1 MPGAARR
8 LLADMGLLEG
18 FLQDGHLPRYA
29 LRGVWGEA
37 EPIERDVLRDPDGC
51 GWTLDR
57 VRFERRLRAV
67 AGARGATLWAPARLL
82 SLSRDGEKWR
92 AEILHEGDSKPLRA
106 RMILDAG
113 GRTSKALARQGAKRV
128 HGDRLIC
135 LSARSRRARLPPAVT
150 HIEAEADG
158 WWYAAPLPDGGAVLA
173 FHTDSD
179 LPAARACRTGAA
191 LFDRAKRLPALASCL
206 DGFATQS
213 MAFRACGAQSARLE
227 PCAGDGWIACGDA
240 ALAFDPLSSQGL
252 FNALYTGLA
261 AAETSA
267 RILTGD
273 ENAKPEYLQE
283 IDSIH
288 AAYRRQLSDWYG
300 LERRWSDHLF
310 WRRRQ
315 VGELDV

>member
-1 MPGAARR
+1 M
-8 LLADMGLLEG
+8 
-18 FLQDGHLPRYA
+18 PRYA

-173 FHTDSD
+173 FHTDLTSPRRA
-179 LPAARACRTGAA
+179 LAAPAPRYLTGQSACRPSLLA
-191 LFDRAKRLPALASCL
+191 LMVLPRQWPFAHVARKARVWSRALAKVGSRAATPL
-206 DGFATQS
+206 WLSIRYRLRGFSTRS
-213 MAFRACGAQSARLE
+213 TPG
-227 PCAGDGWIACGDA
+227 
-240 ALAFDPLSSQGL
+240 
-252 FNALYTGLA
+252 
-261 AAETSA
+261 
-267 RILTGD
+267 
-273 ENAKPEYLQE
+273 
-283 IDSIH
+283 
-288 AAYRRQLSDWYG
+288 
-300 LERRWSDHLF
+300 
-310 WRRRQ
+310 
-315 VGELDV
+315 